1 MQGAKLNI
9 YLRCRYLVEPVIACI
24 LMLILLPILVVVALM
39 IKLTSPGPVFFI
51 QTRMGQNQ
59 QPFPMYKF
67 RSMHISG
74 EAELKF
80 AEKDDVRITKFGAF
94 IRRSR
99 IDELPQMLNILK
111 GEMSFIGPRPEQFQ
125 FATKFAETIPDYH
138 HRHLLKPGITGLAQV
153 KSGYAFDEDTTRV
166 KLKYDLEYVA
176 KVGFLTDIW
185 ITLKTIT
192 TLLSGFGAR

>member
-1 MQGAKLNI
+1 MQGATLNL
-9 YLRCRYLVEPVIACI
+9 YLRCRYALEPLIAGI
-24 LMLILLPILVVVALM
+24 LIIIIAPLLLLVALI

-51 QTRMGQNQ
+51 QTRMGQNE
-59 QPFPMYKF
+59 QPFHMVKF
-67 RSMHISG
+67 RSMRVSG

-80 AEKDDVRITKFGAF
+80 AEKDDARVTKFGAF

-99 IDELPQMLNILK
+99 IDELPQIFNILK

-125 FATKFAETIPDYH
+125 FAAKFAETIPDYH
-138 HRHLLKPGITGLAQV
+138 LRHKLKPGITGLAQV

-166 KLKYDLEYVA
+166 KLKYDLEYIA
-176 KVGFLTDIW
+176 KVGFFTDLHIS
-185 ITLKTIT
+185 LKTVT